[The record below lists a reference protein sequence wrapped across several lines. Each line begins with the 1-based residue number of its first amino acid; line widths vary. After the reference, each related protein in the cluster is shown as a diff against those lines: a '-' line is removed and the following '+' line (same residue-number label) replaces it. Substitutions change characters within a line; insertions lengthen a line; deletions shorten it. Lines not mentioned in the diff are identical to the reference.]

1 MENFIAMFT
10 FAVVDSTTGVTQ
22 CHVSLP
28 ENKLEDAAAK
38 VSLNLLKGEE
48 ARLSCVDAL

>member
-1 MENFIAMFT
+1 MDKYIAMFT

-28 ENKLEDAAAK
+28 ENKLEDAVAK
-38 VSLNLLKGEE
+38 VSLNLLNGEE
-48 ARLSCVDAL
+48 VRLSCVEAI